1 MTEND
6 SVLRDESLRDQPRA
20 GEVGVHRRP
29 VTEPLVNPGVS
40 RNIAPQR
47 LPGREIA
54 TDRITGLELIIEDEQ
69 STDGPGS
76 ARTRR
81 GGPGRAT
88 ETRGEPA
95 ASGAPGAASPETVT
109 SGQRPTVIMRRRVR
123 PGMVLAASAAAF
135 LVVRRLM
142 RGRRGRRR
150 AAGRSASRA
159 YTRRASGSRRRA

>member
-6 SVLRDESLRDQPRA
+6 SVLRDESLQDQPRA
-20 GEVGVHRRP
+20 GEMGVHRRP

-54 TDRITGLELIIEDEQ
+54 TDRITGIELIIEDEQ

-76 ARTRR
+76 ATARR
-81 GGPGRAT
+81 SRSSRPV
-88 ETRGEPA
+88 ETQGEPA
-95 ASGAPGAASPETVT
+95 ASGTSASASPEAAT
-109 SGQRPTVIMRRRVR
+109 SGQRPRVILRRRVR

-142 RGRRGRRR
+142 RRRRGRGR

-159 YTRRASGSRRRA
+159 YARRASGSRRRA